1 MSLERIPREESL
13 RGRIQLIFK
22 FIWMCKK
29 IISQI
34 SFECLKY
41 EMIDNVYIIIMNFF
55 KGDSRKNEISI
66 EKNDP
71 RSGSFEVKIV
81 EADISHNIKISYK
94 FSLLQEDKFQK
105 QPVFFYVNR
114 SDFLKACFLP
124 ICQ

>member
-1 MSLERIPREESL
+1 MSL
-13 RGRIQLIFK
+13 RGQIQLIFK

-114 SDFLKACFLP
+114 SYFFKACFLP